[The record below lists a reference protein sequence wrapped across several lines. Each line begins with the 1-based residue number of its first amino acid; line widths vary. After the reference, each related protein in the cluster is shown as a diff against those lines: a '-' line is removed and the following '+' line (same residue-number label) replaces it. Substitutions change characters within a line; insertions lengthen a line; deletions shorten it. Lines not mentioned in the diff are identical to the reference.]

1 MSLIITFGCVFF
13 FTRVGMVEIKM
24 EWKSKREICYR
35 SAIDNFTKIVAQVLF
50 LEGLILK
57 KRGEILVARAK

>member
-1 MSLIITFGCVFF
+1 M
-13 FTRVGMVEIKM
+13 VGIKM

-35 SAIDNFTKIVAQVLF
+35 SAVGFFRKMDNFTKIVAQVLF

-57 KRGEILVARAK
+57 KRREILVARAK

>member
-1 MSLIITFGCVFF
+1 
-13 FTRVGMVEIKM
+13 MVEIKM

-35 SAIDNFTKIVAQVLF
+35 SAIDNFTKIVARVLF

-57 KRGEILVARAK
+57 KQEEILVARTK